1 MKMEEI
7 YEIRIRKTDSLTEE
21 QQKDIQKQLNNISGD
36 FGYVGYSRISY
47 AIDKDKS
54 SRDNPVLKIIKI
66 EPIEGTIL
74 DELKQLDD
82 EIGGLDN
89 VF

>member
-1 MKMEEI
+1 MNEI
-7 YEIRIRKTDSLTEE
+7 FEIRIRKTNTLTEE

-47 AIDKDKS
+47 VIADIHKLD
-54 SRDNPVLKIIKI
+54 DNGYPELKIVKI
-66 EPIEGTIL
+66 ETIEGTII
-74 DELKQLDD
+74 DEHKKLMDLIDD
-82 EIGGLDN
+82 S